1 MTLRRV
7 VDIHSHGS
15 SSDHVS
21 LTYDQRFLRRKRLQ
35 SDGGTDFLIDL
46 PSAVSLDDGV
56 YLELDDGSSIRVI
69 AADEPLLEV
78 RGDLVRLAWHIG
90 NRHTPCQISAQ
101 CLRIRNDPV
110 LADMLRH
117 LGAEV
122 SETLGA
128 FVPEGGAYGH
138 GRTFGHSHGAEE
150 HAAASAHSHS
160 HDHP

>member
-7 VDIHSHGS
+7 LDIQPNGTA
-15 SSDHVS
+15 SDHVS

-35 SDGGTDFLIDL
+35 SEGGVAFLIDL
-46 PSAVSLDDGV
+46 PSAVSLDNGAV
-56 YLELDDGSSIRVI
+56 LTLDDGTAIAVV
-69 AADEPLLEV
+69 AADEPLLQV
-78 RGDLVRLAWHIG
+78 RGNLVRLAWHIG
-90 NRHTPCQISAQ
+90 NRHTPCQISDA
-101 CLRIRNDPV
+101 CLYIRQDPV

-117 LGAEV
+117 LGADV
-122 SETLGA
+122 SQTHGA